1 MRATPMVVLTAFL
14 LMGSVRMVAAQRG
27 TPDPERAA
35 VRQLMLNLAQHI
47 QAGNFVAA
55 DSLFPARGG
64 HFLTDTAAF
73 HSWSEYR
80 DQQIKPELARQ
91 TNAKFGFS
99 GVEAVVRGPVAWVAF
114 APQIG
119 EGATL
124 VKGRGTAILEKRD
137 GRWQIVHMHVS
148 R

>member
-1 MRATPMVVLTAFL
+1 MRFRIAIAFAVLLVAGAT
-14 LMGSVRMVAAQRG
+14 AASAQA
-27 TPDPERAA
+27 TPDPERAV
-35 VRQLMLNLAQHI
+35 VRQLMLNLAERV
-47 QAGNFVAA
+47 QAGNYAAA

-73 HSWSEYR
+73 HNWAEYR
-80 DQQIKPELARQ
+80 DKQLKPELARQ
-91 TNAKFGFS
+91 ARVRYAFS

-114 APQIG
+114 VPELG
-119 EGATL
+119 EGAAA
-124 VKGRGTAILEKRD
+124 VKGRGTAILEKRE